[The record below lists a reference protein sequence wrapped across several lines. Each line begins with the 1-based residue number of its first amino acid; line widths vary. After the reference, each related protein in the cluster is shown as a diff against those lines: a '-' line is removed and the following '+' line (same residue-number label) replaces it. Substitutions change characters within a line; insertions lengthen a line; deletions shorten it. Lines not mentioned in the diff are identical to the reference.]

1 MDEERI
7 RRLEAQVAHL
17 YVHLGLD
24 PDSAIPTA
32 SGGIDS
38 EVASLINTGNKI
50 QAIKLYRERT
60 GAGLADAKHAVE
72 EYERRYRLG

>member
-17 YVHLGLD
+17 YFHLGLD
-24 PDSAIPTA
+24 PDAAIPSG
-32 SGGIDS
+32 SGGIDA
-38 EVASLINTGNKI
+38 EVASLINTGKKI

-60 GAGLADAKHAVE
+60 GTGLAEAKDAVE
-72 EYERRYRLG
+72 AYERRYRLG